1 VVADVGHRRE
11 FGDPR
16 RHRQRQLADYEAAAP
31 VEDGVVDALEALD
44 ESDEELDD
52 DPADSDEVEDDEEED
67 EDEEPEPLE
76 SVL

>member
-1 VVADVGHRRE
+1 MTKRGSD
-11 FGDPR
+11 
-16 RHRQRQLADYEAAAP
+16 QEAGG
-31 VEDGVVDALEALD
+31 EDGEVAVLEALD